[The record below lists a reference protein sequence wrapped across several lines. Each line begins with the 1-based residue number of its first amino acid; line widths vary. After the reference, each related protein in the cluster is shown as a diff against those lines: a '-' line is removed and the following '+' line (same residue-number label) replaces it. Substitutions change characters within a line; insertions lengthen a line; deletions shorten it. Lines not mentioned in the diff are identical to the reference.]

1 MNYTDD
7 KECSVYAW
15 ADMLRT
21 GDRISSAMTSSSVRS
36 RPIQSDW
43 VGGYAYHTDFSP
55 IDPPFTAKQFA

>member
-36 RPIQSDW
+36 RPNQSDW
-43 VGGYAYHTDFSP
+43 VGGYGYHTDFSP
-55 IDPPFTAKQFA
+55 IDP